1 MCVDMI
7 QVYVNLA
14 ILPGTIAVVIVGT
27 ITSTVV
33 EAAET
38 ITVCM
43 YVFKV

>member
-7 QVYVNLA
+7 QVYVNPA
-14 ILPGTIAVVIVGT
+14 ILPGTIAVVVGT